1 MVDDKDLGTFPKLG
15 MYPDTHFSSSRST
28 RSCLMSY
35 IPLLCSSD
43 PVCFFPRVTLSCMGA
58 SVHCM
63 SKSLQVPASYFDFK
77 ANSWTIVW
85 HNKQNLTPKTVTTS
99 LLSFSGIRY
108 IVIEES
114 NIYAMSLSHFNE
126 EATLFIVSYLFL
138 FYVMFSHLKPLSLI
152 FSTSSKVDLKYR

>member
-1 MVDDKDLGTFPKLG
+1 ML
-15 MYPDTHFSSSRST
+15 
-28 RSCLMSY
+28 
-35 IPLLCSSD
+35 
-43 PVCFFPRVTLSCMGA
+43 

-85 HNKQNLTPKTVTTS
+85 LDNSLAQQTNLTQKTVTTS

-138 FYVMFSHLKPLSLI
+138 FYVMFSHLKALSLI